1 VFTLEEVPGGTRSS
15 VVGSGF
21 AATSD
26 TVGNLE
32 SHRRGRH
39 IEPAGLVALLE
50 RPESL

>member
-1 VFTLEEVPGGTRSS
+1 MTDPSGNPGPIADRESLTVRR
-15 VVGSGF
+15 
-21 AATSD
+21 TSD
-26 TVGNLE
+26 AVGNLE